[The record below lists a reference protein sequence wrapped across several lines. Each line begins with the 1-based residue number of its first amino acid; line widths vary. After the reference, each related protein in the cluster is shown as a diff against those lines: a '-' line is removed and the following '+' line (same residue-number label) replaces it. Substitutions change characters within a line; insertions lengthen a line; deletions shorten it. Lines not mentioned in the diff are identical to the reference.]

1 MRVSKRSPV
10 HKGAS
15 ASQFRKGVQRTK
27 AANLP
32 RTVMRGGWRL

>member
-1 MRVSKRSPV
+1 MAYRSRVNKSHSAKNFH
-10 HKGAS
+10 HKLNT
-15 ASQFRKGVQRTK
+15 TK